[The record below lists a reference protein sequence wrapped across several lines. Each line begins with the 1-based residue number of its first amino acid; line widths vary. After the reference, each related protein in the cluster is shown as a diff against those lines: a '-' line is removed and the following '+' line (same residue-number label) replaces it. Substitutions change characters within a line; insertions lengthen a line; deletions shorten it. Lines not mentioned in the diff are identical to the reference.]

1 MLPASAPGKKE
12 VGVRRSRVYGGGY
25 TMTSGTDE
33 RADPWMGRTAS
44 YAARITLLCWLLVLT
59 VAVSAECAWLLW
71 LQDLWTVAPTE
82 ASPRPRP
89 SPGVRPAPGVD

>member
-1 MLPASAPGKKE
+1 
-12 VGVRRSRVYGGGY
+12 
-25 TMTSGTDE
+25 MTSGTDE
-33 RADPWMGRTAS
+33 RSKPSMGRTAS

-59 VAVSAECAWLLW
+59 AAVSAECAWLLW

-89 SPGVRPAPGVD
+89 SPGVLPAPGVD